1 MVAAGLPQPHH
12 IVSMRGRE
20 ISMMPEGLVKIS
32 SNLYET
38 ILPMVR
44 AQVESQIKVKDLGKC
59 AIPGMMCPLPRL
71 ENPHEIATSD
81 AGST

>member
-1 MVAAGLPQPHH
+1 
-12 IVSMRGRE
+12 
-20 ISMMPEGLVKIS
+20 MMPEGLVKIS

-59 AIPGMMCPLPRL
+59 AMPGIMRTFPLL
-71 ENPHEIATSD
+71 
-81 AGST
+81 

>member
-1 MVAAGLPQPHH
+1 MTLSHNRLLPF
-12 IVSMRGRE
+12 R
-20 ISMMPEGLVKIS
+20 GLVKIS

-59 AIPGMMCPLPRL
+59 AMPGMICTFFLL
-71 ENPHEIATSD
+71 
-81 AGST
+81 

>member
-1 MVAAGLPQPHH
+1 
-12 IVSMRGRE
+12 
-20 ISMMPEGLVKIS
+20 MMPEGLVKIS

-59 AIPGMMCPLPRL
+59 VMPSMMCTFSLL
-71 ENPHEIATSD
+71 
-81 AGST
+81 

>member
-1 MVAAGLPQPHH
+1 
-12 IVSMRGRE
+12 MRGRE

-59 AIPGMMCPLPRL
+59 AIPGMMCPSPRL
-71 ENPHEIATSD
+71 
-81 AGST
+81 

>member
-1 MVAAGLPQPHH
+1 MNTHPFMTLSHHRLLPF
-12 IVSMRGRE
+12 R
-20 ISMMPEGLVKIS
+20 GLVKIS

-59 AIPGMMCPLPRL
+59 AMPGIMHTFPLL
-71 ENPHEIATSD
+71 
-81 AGST
+81 

>member
-1 MVAAGLPQPHH
+1 
-12 IVSMRGRE
+12 
-20 ISMMPEGLVKIS
+20 MMPEGLVKIS

-59 AIPGMMCPLPRL
+59 AIPGMICTLIL
-71 ENPHEIATSD
+71 L
-81 AGST
+81 